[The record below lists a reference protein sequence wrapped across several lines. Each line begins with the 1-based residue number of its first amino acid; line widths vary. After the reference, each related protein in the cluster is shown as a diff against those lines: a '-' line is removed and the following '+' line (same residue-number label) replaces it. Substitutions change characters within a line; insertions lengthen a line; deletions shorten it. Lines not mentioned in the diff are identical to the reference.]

1 MALHNILGKE
11 GELLATE
18 FLIKRGY
25 TIRETNWKL
34 NHLEIDIIAQEKGNV
49 LHIVEVKTRADDEAF
64 DPLDAITSKKIS
76 HMVAAANAYVNMT
89 GLDYDVQ
96 FDIMV
101 IVGTS
106 PADFRIEYLPDAFF
120 PPLRSY

>member
-1 MALHNILGKE
+1 
-11 GELLATE
+11 
-18 FLIKRGY
+18 
-25 TIRETNWKL
+25 
-34 NHLEIDIIAQEKGNV
+34 
-49 LHIVEVKTRADDEAF
+49 
-64 DPLDAITSKKIS
+64 
-76 HMVAAANAYVNMT
+76 MT

-106 PADFRIEYLPDAFF
+106 PADFRIEYLPDAFY